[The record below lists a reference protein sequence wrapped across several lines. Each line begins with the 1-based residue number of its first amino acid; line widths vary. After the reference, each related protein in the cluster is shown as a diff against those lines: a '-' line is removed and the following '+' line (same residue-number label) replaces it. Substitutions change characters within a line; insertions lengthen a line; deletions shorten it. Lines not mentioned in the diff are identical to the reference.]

1 MFISRGIIKLSIIYH
16 PQNLEFRAG
25 TLTRALTTAARVRV
39 RYGVVLSVALVL
51 LTTLEF
57 PVWT

>member
-16 PQNLEFRAG
+16 PQDLEFWAG
-25 TLTRALTTAARVRV
+25 TLTRALTISSLAALTSASSGV
-39 RYGVVLSVALVL
+39 YGVV